1 MNKKVNSIIEKLKT
15 NSPLVADGAWGTMLQ
30 QKGLKIGECPELWNL
45 TNRNKV
51 FQIAKEYVN
60 AGAEIIKTNSFG
72 GNKFR
77 LEHFNLQDKIY
88 ELNKAAAEI
97 SSEAAGE
104 NVFVFGSVGPTGK
117 ILMME
122 DISEQEI
129 YDSFSLQVK
138 ALEDGGADVILI
150 ETFSAIDEAL
160 IAIKAARENTHLPI
174 ACSFTFEKNLDGSFR
189 TMMGVDPEIFLNAVV
204 NAGADIIGTNCG
216 NGFENM
222 VELVSILRSLNP
234 YIPII
239 VNSNA
244 GMPIIQDGKI
254 IYPETPEFI
263 KPLIEQMINAGANI
277 IGGCCGTTP
286 EHIKIIADICK
297 NQNKKHSL

>member
-1 MNKKVNSIIEKLKT
+1 MNKKIKSIIEKLKT
-15 NSPLVADGAWGTMLQ
+15 NSPLAADGAWGTMLQ
-30 QKGLKIGECPELWNL
+30 QKGLKVGECPELWNL

-77 LEHFNLQDKIY
+77 LEHFKLEDKIY

-97 SSEAAGE
+97 SSEAAEE

-160 IAIKAARENTHLPI
+160 IAIKAARENTHLPT
-174 ACSFTFEKNLDGSFR
+174 ACSFTFEKNIDGSFR
-189 TMMGVDPEIFLNAVV
+189 TMMGVEPATFLQNIF
-204 NAGADIIGTNCG
+204 NAGTEIIGTNCG

-222 VELVSILRSLNP
+222 IELVSILRNINP
-234 YIPII
+234 YIPIL

-244 GMPIIQDGKI
+244 GMPVVQDGKI
-254 IYPETPEFI
+254 IYPESPEFI
-263 KPLIEQMINAGANI
+263 KPLIQQMINAGANI

-286 EHIKIIADICK
+286 EHIKVIAEICK
-297 NQNKKHSL
+297 NPK